1 MTITT
6 IVSLYLLSVLG
17 VEGDENFMVFAIGAI
32 GALSMIFAALVNMTM
47 LIRIRNQHILRSEL
61 ETNRSS
67 RGISTT
73 ELEEGMFMGAFV

>member
-1 MTITT
+1 MTITA

-17 VEGDENFMVFAIGAI
+17 VEGDENFMVFIIGAI
-32 GALSMIFAALVNMTM
+32 GALSMTFAALVNMTM
-47 LIRIRNQHILRSEL
+47 LIRIRNQHKLRSEV

-67 RGISTT
+67 RGVSTT